1 MVGDIADILAA
12 KAPPTAFELGTRRF
26 GFLIMRLTVLLVL
39 FVLIINAVLHRP
51 WLESFLFAV
60 ALAVLA
66 IVLMPGPKWW
76 ADRLLVAAAAL
87 LGWLPV
93 LGWITVDVSDRVA
106 AAGMLLRLSVRPREP
121 GELPV
126 IFAGPLGAL
135 IARNG
140 TVVAAPAARE
150 VAR

>member
-1 MVGDIADILAA
+1 MPGAA
-12 KAPPTAFELGTRRF
+12 GLRAF
-26 GFLIMRLTVLLVL
+26 
-39 FVLIINAVLHRP
+39 
-51 WLESFLFAV
+51 
-60 ALAVLA
+60 LAVRSRFTEDCLA
-66 IVLMPGPKWW
+66 DAIGCGIGQYVVLGAGLDTFAYRGAYDP
-76 ADRLLVAAAAL
+76 ARLEVT
-87 LGWLPV
+87 LGEGGVLQGSGGEFQVKVGHTPV